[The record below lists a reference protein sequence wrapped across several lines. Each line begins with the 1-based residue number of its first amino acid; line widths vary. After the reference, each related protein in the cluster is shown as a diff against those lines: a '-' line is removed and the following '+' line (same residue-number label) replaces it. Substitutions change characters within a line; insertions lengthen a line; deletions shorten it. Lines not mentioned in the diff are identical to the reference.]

1 MVNYPLMKKVHDG
14 QVLLLRHG
22 IVVTQ
27 VSFYQV
33 IRSTTRTCEV
43 RKLKKKIIEQSH
55 NEQKVIPAVDDFS
68 DLPVRCAVLDSGC
81 VKIDEKKYAWPW
93 KGDPEWQT
101 VVIFIP

>member
-1 MVNYPLMKKVHDG
+1 MKKVHDG

-33 IRSTTRTCEV
+33 VRSTARTCEV
-43 RKLKKKIIEQSH
+43 RKLKKRIIEQRH
-55 NEQKVIPAVDDFS
+55 NEQKVIPITGDFI